1 MIHDA
6 GIFGSTV
13 SIRIEGCVY
22 GMRLYFNTLEITLP
36 GNTAVLYSRAAQT
49 VCVKFPPYVVKLLL
63 NYLHENNKKIA
74 ELLLLDIC
82 DHLSIVQQIA
92 GFWIVVFIS
101 VSFTLSLN
109 KRWMFTIV

>member
-1 MIHDA
+1 MSREFAEVLFQSGLKDA
-6 GIFGSTV
+6 YM
-13 SIRIEGCVY
+13 GC
-22 GMRLYFNTLEITLP
+22 GFTLILWKLP
-36 GNTAVLYSRAAQT
+36 CQAILLCYSRAAQT

-92 GFWIVVFIS
+92 GFWSVVFIS